1 MLSNCS
7 GSHCHFGNKNFLS
20 DIWDPL
26 LPLDRFFIAI
36 MSDELK
42 VMKGTEL
49 VAAQVLTLVNWNYI
63 SLLKTP

>member
-20 DIWDPL
+20 DIWKPL
-26 LPLDRFFIAI
+26 PPLDRFSLAT

-42 VMKGTEL
+42 VMKKSEL
-49 VAAQVLTLVNWNYI
+49 AATQVLILVNWNYI
-63 SLLKTP
+63 SRLKAP